1 MIKSSTPF
9 LTFHGNCKEALNYY
23 SEIFNAVVG
32 EKVTFEDAGET
43 GDSNYL
49 AQIAFSTF
57 AIGESVFYA
66 GDVVDQTFAYQVETQ
81 HQVSFWLELD
91 TVDSLL
97 ALEKVL
103 KETGALYVSPIEDTF
118 WNAKYI
124 KVKDKFGINWELNVQ
139 L

>member
-9 LTFHGNCKEALNYY
+9 LTFNANCKEALLYY
-23 SEIFNAVVG
+23 TEIFDAVVS

-43 GDSNYL
+43 GDSDYL

-57 AIGESVFYA
+57 TIGESVFYA
-66 GDVVDQTFAYQVETQ
+66 GDVVNQTFTYQVETQ

-91 TVDSLL
+91 TVETLF

-103 KETGALYVSPIEDTF
+103 KETGALHVSPIEDTF
-118 WNAKYI
+118 WNAKYV